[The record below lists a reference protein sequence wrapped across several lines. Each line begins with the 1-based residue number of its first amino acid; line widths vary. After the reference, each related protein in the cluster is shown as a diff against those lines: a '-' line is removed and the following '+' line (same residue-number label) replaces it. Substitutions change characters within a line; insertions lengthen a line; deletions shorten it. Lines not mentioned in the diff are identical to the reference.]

1 MQETAA
7 SAGRGSAPR
16 QKVKLTIDG
25 NPIEVEAD
33 IYILEAAERLGIWIP
48 TLCNYR
54 GLQPYGSCRVC
65 TVEVTSGSRTRL
77 LTACSNKVEEGMVVR
92 TDSERVLSARR
103 VLVELLCARHGK
115 IGIIKQL
122 AENVGVRSPRFG
134 EGDEPCI
141 LCGLCVRACAEMAK
155 AFAIGFTQRGTAK
168 VVTTPYG
175 EESDACIGC
184 GACAKVCPTGAIY
197 IEGAE
202 EIRHDELM
210 LGPSASIAVPTMQA
224 VPNAPRLNPETCLHF
239 RRDGCGICAPN
250 CPAGAID
257 YSMQDQEIEVEA
269 GTIVVSTGFQTFEPS
284 IAGQYGYGR
293 FPNVIT
299 SIEFERLSNAAG
311 PTGGKIV
318 LRNGEAPKSVAIL
331 HCVGS
336 RDENYHRYCSRVCC
350 MYSLKFA
357 HLVREK
363 LGVPVYELYIDM
375 RSFGKGY
382 EEFYDRLLHE
392 GALFIR
398 GKGAEV
404 TDFAIRE
411 EEKGKLIVKC
421 EDTLAGVQR
430 RVPVDLV
437 ILSVALEARSD
448 AREVERM
455 FNLCSSEDGFFLE
468 QHPKLAPVETTSD
481 GVFLAGCC
489 QSPKD
494 IPDTVA
500 QGSAAAAQALS
511 LILRGETTLSGA
523 CAEIDEALCSGC
535 RVCNDLCPYNA
546 ITFDKEKKVSEV
558 NRSLCKACGT
568 CVAACPSGAIAA
580 RHFTKDQIVAE
591 IEGVLR

>member
-1 MQETAA
+1 MIT
-7 SAGRGSAPR
+7 
-16 QKVKLTIDG
+16 LTIDG
-25 NPIEVEAD
+25 QEIQVTEGRT
-33 IYILEAAERLGIWIP
+33 ILEAAREHRFPIP
-48 TLCNYR
+48 TLCYHEALAPFAACRMCVVELENRR
-54 GLQPYGSCRVC
+54 GGQLVP
-65 TVEVTSGSRTRL
+65 
-77 LTACSNKVEEGMVVR
+77 ACAYPCEEGLIVR
-92 TDSERVLSARR
+92 TNSEKVRR
-103 VLVELLCARHGK
+103 SRRMTIELLMASAAHVPLIRAM
-115 IGIIKQL
+115 
-122 AENVGVRSPRFG
+122 AEELGVTTPRFTM
-134 EGDEPCI
+134 EPDDCI